1 MTRDDIKALLK
12 VTKRAIKIILIW
24 KSAVIAL
31 KQHKKNQ
38 YLLRSANDFIAE
50 LAEYERNLREL
61 LKGEESQD
69 LPEQLRWLLD
79 ELKKAKDKNVQKI
92 YTKKILE
99 LTKRYLTEDDL
110 EVKDGPQG
118 TIDQGD

>member
-1 MTRDDIKALLK
+1 MSRDDIKALLK
-12 VTKRAIKIILIW
+12 VTKRTIKIVLIW
-24 KSAVIAL
+24 KNAVIAL

-50 LAEYERNLREL
+50 LAEYERNLQQL
-61 LKGEESQD
+61 LKGEEGQD

-92 YTKKILE
+92 YTSKILE

-110 EVKDGPQG
+110 EVNDEPQG
-118 TIDQGD
+118 TPGPGN